1 LIQVLGQAVTAY
13 LSGVSDVTLVS
24 DDTAK
29 QWRDHGFLL
38 TYEGLLSGT
47 GKETAMIE
55 DAFLAIDMLQHVTVE
70 LVDAGVY
77 L

>member
-1 LIQVLGQAVTAY
+1 VTAY

-24 DDTAK
+24 NDTAK
-29 QWRDHGFLL
+29 QRRDHGFLL
-38 TYEGLLSGT
+38 TYEGLLSAA

-55 DAFLAIDMLQHVTVE
+55 DAFSAIDMLQHVTVE
-70 LVDAGVY
+70 LVDAGVD